1 MELARIEEREEKI
14 ALSKAK
20 KHADLMLLDDEAD
33 DFKVKISME
42 DFEILRRAKLQQQAN
57 PAFVPEHPNIIGNVE
72 DHQLAPASQHFLIPQ
87 ENLASPS

>member
-42 DFEILRRAKLQQQAN
+42 DFEILRRAKLQQCRQVQLCLSAK
-57 PAFVPEHPNIIGNVE
+57 PN
-72 DHQLAPASQHFLIPQ
+72 LCRL
-87 ENLASPS
+87 